1 MHLEMPP
8 DVAIV
13 VSIAHLALA
22 VSVTLHVLSH
32 NRNPGSAVSWIGL
45 AWLSPVVGSLLY
57 LLLGI
62 NRVRRRARSTGGD
75 APVGAPD
82 HPGAA
87 AGETIV
93 EAIGAAQPAAP
104 GSEHLAG
111 LELAARRI
119 SRRHAQ
125 GGTAVVMLAN
135 GDAAYPQ
142 MIAAIRSA
150 TASVGLSSY
159 IFRADGVGSEFIAA
173 LVDASRRKLDVRV
186 LIDGYGGGY
195 LRSATWRQLHRA
207 RVPVARFMHSALPWR
222 MPFLNLRTHRKI
234 LCVDGRLAFT
244 GGLNIGAENVVAN
257 NPHHTVLDTH
267 FRVEG
272 PVVAQLCEAFAGQ
285 WYFTTGETLAGAAW
299 FPQLAPVGDGLARA
313 VTSGP
318 DQDVEKIELLVLE
331 AIGCARSTVKVMTPY
346 FLPDDRIITAL
357 ALAAMRNVEV
367 DIVLPEHSNHPSVD
381 WAMRA
386 HIGPLLAAGCRV
398 WTHQPPFDHSKLMTV
413 DGIWCMVG
421 SSNWDMRSFRLNF
434 EINLEVYH
442 SGLVEQVIAKINAN
456 RHTQLLQADLDRRSL
471 PARLRDN
478 AAHLMLPYL

>member
-1 MHLEMPP
+1 MTI
-8 DVAIV
+8 AIA

-22 VSVTLHVLSH
+22 LSVTLHVLTH

-45 AWLSPVVGSLLY
+45 AWLSPVVGSVLY

-62 NRVRRRARSTGGD
+62 NRVRRRARSEG
-75 APVGAPD
+75 V
-82 HPGAA
+82 
-87 AGETIV
+87 
-93 EAIGAAQPAAP
+93 AAP
-104 GSEHLAG
+104 GDTIIEAQAAPPGCEHLAG

-119 SRRHAQ
+119 SRRYALA
-125 GGTAVVMLAN
+125 GNAVEMLAN

-150 TASVGLSSY
+150 SVSIALSSY
-159 IFRADGVGSEFIAA
+159 IFRADVVGAEFTAA
-173 LVDASRRKLDVRV
+173 LVDASRRKLEVRV

-195 LRSATWRQLHRA
+195 LSSATYRLLHRA
-207 RVPVARFMHSALPWR
+207 GVPVARFMHSALPWR

-234 LCVDGRLAFT
+234 LCVDGCLAFT

-257 NPHHTVLDTH
+257 NPRHTVLDTH

-272 PVVAQLCEAFAGQ
+272 PAVAQLCRAFAGQ
-285 WYFTTGETLAGAAW
+285 WYYTTGETLAGAAW
-299 FPQLAPVGDGLARA
+299 FPQLAPAGDGLARA

-331 AIGCARSTVKVMTPY
+331 AIACARTSIQVMTPY
-346 FLPDDRIITAL
+346 FLPDDRVITAL
-357 ALAAMRNVEV
+357 ALAAMRNIDV

-442 SGLVEQVIAKINAN
+442 SALVEQVSTKINAN
-456 RHTQLLQADLDRRSL
+456 RHTRLLQADLDRRSL
-471 PARLRDN
+471 PVRLRDN